1 MQVITGCGLPWAR
14 CSNKS
19 SFSKTDDQSNE
30 QINWTCPP
38 CELLSPDDSWD
49 GAAEL
54 PRERPGVQ
62 EKAPMGNGWMNKT
75 IFHRCFPQH
84 YQKMLRRKV
93 ASKQRRAQAFSVGQ
107 KMSPG
112 SGFTRVKKKADI
124 YSYIIQQ
131 QQNLWKGLPLEP
143 VWDNHYQKSHTWS
156 LQHLLHRWQQWQLQC
171 KAVNQHRWPPQ
182 TLPRSTCE
190 AVARVSFM
198 LSLGGFLTRKSVGR
212 SHILRVYHG
221 RGRIYRHGSHQFAVT
236 CVVVQTWLDV
246 QPASF
251 RFASKV
257 IKKKRAVIKQIFF
270 F

>member
-19 SFSKTDDQSNE
+19 SFSKTNDQSNE

-75 IFHRCFPQH
+75 IFHRCFLQH

-93 ASKQRRAQAFSVGQ
+93 ASKQRHAQGFSVVQ

-112 SGFTRVKKKADI
+112 SGFTRVKKRLIFIHIWYSNNKTYEKVFLLNRSGTTIIRSLTLGVCNI
-124 YSYIIQQ
+124 YCTGGSS
-131 QQNLWKGLPLEP
+131 G
-143 VWDNHYQKSHTWS
+143 SCS
-156 LQHLLHRWQQWQLQC
+156 
-171 KAVNQHRWPPQ
+171 
-182 TLPRSTCE
+182 
-190 AVARVSFM
+190 AR
-198 LSLGGFLTRKSVGR
+198 
-212 SHILRVYHG
+212 
-221 RGRIYRHGSHQFAVT
+221 
-236 CVVVQTWLDV
+236 
-246 QPASF
+246 P
-251 RFASKV
+251 
-257 IKKKRAVIKQIFF
+257 
-270 F
+270 